1 MAREQ
6 SYAQGVVFVALAT
19 LGWSLSGVFVRHLPD
34 LSGWQINCW
43 RGYWMGVALLVY
55 LVAVYGDQTG
65 ARFRAI
71 PLGAFVAV
79 AAFFVLGSTLYVTSL
94 TLASTAN
101 VSCLAASAPIFS
113 ALLSRIVT
121 GESPSPATWVAALMA
136 LAGVAYLVQ
145 DGFEAGNFLG
155 NLAALATALSFA
167 CQTVTL
173 RRYRDVDLVPA
184 MCVGGFAV
192 FLVAGLVGNGFA
204 VPAGDVLVLALMGP
218 AQLALPIIL
227 FVRSAR
233 SVPAVAMSLIALLDV
248 VLNPLWSWIGVGET
262 PTFDDAIGGG
272 VIVAA
277 VILSIVYGR
286 RAAQVARQA
295 RATSGAV

>member
-6 SYAQGVVFVALAT
+6 SYASGVVLVVLAT

-55 LVAVYGDQTG
+55 LVASYGDETA

-71 PLGAFVAV
+71 PAGAFAAV
-79 AAFFVLGSTLYVTSL
+79 SVFFVLGSTLYVTSL

-101 VSCLAASAPIFS
+101 VSCLAASAPIF
-113 ALLSRIVT
+113 AAVLSRLVT
-121 GESPSPATWVAALMA
+121 GESPSPATWVAAVMA
-136 LAGVAYLVQ
+136 LAGVAFLVR
-145 DGFEAGNFLG
+145 DGFEAGNLLG

-192 FLVAGLVGNGFA
+192 FLVAGVVGNGFA
-204 VPAGDVLVLALMGP
+204 VPPGDVMVLALMGP
-218 AQLALPIIL
+218 AQLALPIVF

-233 SVPAVAMSLIALLDV
+233 SVPAVAMSLIVLLDV
-248 VLNPLWSWIGVGET
+248 VLNPLWSWIGAGEQASLED
-262 PTFDDAIGGG
+262 FIGGG

-277 VILSIVYGR
+277 VVLSIVYGH
-286 RAAQVARQA
+286 RAAQVAKRA
-295 RATSGAV
+295 RATSGVV